1 MSQAIDHDEG
11 PSRRTEYG
19 SCFFLSYAH
28 TPRVFQD
35 GPDLNYWVREF
46 FRDLCNELVSCDP
59 RWHRPDGQGLPG
71 FMDEEIREGR
81 LWRRRLVTELA
92 TCRVFI
98 PLYCGPFFAS
108 ENCGKEWAIFR
119 ARQMAHMAQTGQP
132 NEAILPVIWKPVR
145 GELPPFATAPQMER
159 LGAAD
164 AYFERGLYE
173 LIRLDRD
180 RAYTS
185 VVLRLAERLDEAAR
199 NAAPPP
205 GPPAD
210 FDAMHPMFPLRGE
223 SGSPEPGEAGERRL
237 RITVAA
243 PHLLSMPPG
252 RDRLYYGARGE
263 DWRPYQPQSSVPLAS
278 RVEDVARGLGYTPQV
293 STLNGTSP
301 ELHEPGSDGRP
312 ADPADGPTL
321 LLVDPWVAHTD
332 MSESVKA
339 VDGRRKGW
347 VRVLVPWSL
356 TDTQTAEQ
364 APVLRSLLE
373 RLLPWSLAEWSRT
386 APAATR
392 ELATVSDF
400 GHTMPEVVELAWR
413 SYRRAVRSGAG
424 RGYPLRPLL
433 REPGEGAGPASGSD
447 IAATED

>member
-1 MSQAIDHDEG
+1 MSQAVGQDEG
-11 PSRRTEYG
+11 PSRRTEHG

-28 TPRVFQD
+28 TPRVFPD

-59 RWHRPDGQGLPG
+59 RWHRADGQALPG

-81 LWRRRLVTELA
+81 LWRRRIATELA

-98 PLYCGPFFAS
+98 PLYSGPFFAS

-132 NEAILPVIWKPVR
+132 NEAILPVIWKPLR
-145 GELPPFATAPQMER
+145 GDLPSFATAPQMER

-180 RAYTS
+180 RAYTN

-210 FDAMHPMFPLRGE
+210 YDTVHPIFPLRSEGQ
-223 SGSPEPGEAGERRL
+223 GPETGERRL

-243 PHLLSMPPG
+243 PHLRSMPPG
-252 RDRLYYGARGE
+252 RDPLYYGDRGE

-278 RVEDVARGLGYTPQV
+278 RVEDVARGLGYTPLV
-293 STLNGTSP
+293 SALNGASP
-301 ELHEPGSDGRP
+301 ELHEAGSDGRP
-312 ADPADGPTL
+312 VDPADGPTL

-332 MSESVKA
+332 MSESMRA
-339 VDGRRKGW
+339 VDGQRKGW

-356 TDTQTAEQ
+356 TDAQTAEQ
-364 APVLRSLLE
+364 APVLRGLLE
-373 RLLPWSLAEWSRT
+373 RLIPWSLAEWSRT

-392 ELATVSDF
+392 ELATVSEF

-413 SYRRAVRSGAG
+413 CYRRAVRTGAG
-424 RGYPLRPLL
+424 RGYPPRPVL
-433 REPGEGAGPASGSD
+433 RERGEGAAPTFGSEP
-447 IAATED
+447 AATED